1 MKSFAHQ
8 SLCTAAAVL
17 ATFCLTFA
25 ASTPPAI
32 AAASPLMTIPA

>member
-17 ATFCLTFA
+17 ATLCLTIA
-25 ASTPPAI
+25 ASTPPAV
-32 AAASPLMTIPA
+32 AAVSPLMMIPA